1 MTKEEITKK
10 INSYSKKKIIIV
22 SLLMISAFLM
32 CICLIIYQFMRI
44 NWAAFGAMILYLV
57 MLVMMIIASR
67 FNLNEP
73 LMKTITI
80 DDYKEMLKYMA
91 EIPFNIPA
99 QIYYDGLF
107 MIKRTLDEMVYYHI
121 YVVDDI
127 FRQHLCYL
135 QSMFLRTDNTGFISS
150 KVLNKSYLRGVSKLL
165 YEQIESGR
173 FNAIELDSYDVKE
186 EIIDKRFHVSGAMIT
201 NLLNVML
208 VLIVT
213 VKVVITIN
221 GKWYNSINELLF
233 WRIMYNTSIDVIAA
247 FLAIIALQKR

>member
-10 INSYSKKKIIIV
+10 INSYTKKKIIIV
-22 SLLMISAFLM
+22 SLLLISTFLM
-32 CICLIIYQFMRI
+32 CICVIINQFTGI
-44 NWAAFGAMILYLV
+44 NEAAFGAMILYLV

-80 DDYKEMLKYMA
+80 DDYKEILKYMA

-121 YVVDDI
+121 YAVDDI

-135 QSMFLRTDNTGFISS
+135 QSIFVRTDKTGFISS
-150 KVLNKSYLRGVSKLL
+150 KVLNKSYLRGVSELL
-165 YEQIESGR
+165 YKQIESR
-173 FNAIELDSYDVKE
+173 QFNAMELDSYNVKE
-186 EIIDKRFHVSGAMIT
+186 EIIDKRFHVSGVMIT
-201 NLLNVML
+201 NLLNIML
-208 VLIVT
+208 VVIVM
-213 VKVVITIN
+213 VKVIITIN
-221 GKWYNSINELLF
+221 HKWYNGINELLF
-233 WRIMYNTSIDVIAA
+233 WRVMYNTSIDIIAA